1 MEANQLLDTL
11 GPPSTLQLSN
21 FVTVQFRKSTKIE
34 KCPASCIL
42 STFWKGGA
50 WAAGWAAGK
59 KLWAAALSALLA
71 AVQVTRIA
79 FPCCSVPPPS
89 PPPYPTCPPP
99 CPTCPQAPP
108 PPPPCQQPS
117 NPGHQHTGWRLPR
130 PLKPSQPFI
139 LQETCF

>member
-1 MEANQLLDTL
+1 MLDTL

-21 FVTVQFRKSTKIE
+21 FVTVQFRKPAKIE
-34 KCPASCIL
+34 NVQPRVFVNIL
-42 STFWKGGA
+42 EGQGA
-50 WAAGWAAGK
+50 WARWAAGK

-89 PPPYPTCPPP
+89 PPPCPLPP
-99 CPTCPQAPP
+99 CPPTCPQAPP

-130 PLKPSQPFI
+130 PLKPPQPFI
-139 LQETCF
+139 LQETCFGQVHRG